1 VIRVLLADDN
11 DTLREALAEALEDH
25 PGIEVVGHA
34 RNGRSTCEAAA
45 ALRPDVVVMDIRM
58 PVMPGPEAT
67 VQVLA
72 ASPTTRVVGLTAH
85 DDDALHEAML
95 HAGAVAVL
103 VKGASIDQIVSAVEH
118 AAASGSG

>member
-1 VIRVLLADDN
+1 MIRVLLADDN

-45 ALRPDVVVMDIRM
+45 ALLPDVVVMDIRM

-67 VQVLA
+67 AVLLETC
-72 ASPTTRVVGLTAH
+72 PTTRVVGLTAH
-85 DDDALHEAML
+85 DDEALHDAML
-95 HAGAVAVL
+95 RAGAVAVL
-103 VKGASIDQIVSAVEH
+103 VKGASIDQIVAAVQR
-118 AAASGSG
+118 AAAAAG